1 MELTATVDNAT
12 ANQYDLVYG
21 EATKTTLEDLSSVST
36 VAFNLGHILSKIR
49 ILFEKNSN
57 FGKETQL
64 VITNL
69 TLAGANTSTGSGIFS
84 KGVYKYNNG
93 WTWTKA
99 AEGSADVTFS
109 TSTSYTVTDKSIT
122 GETSVEEVGQTFYVI
137 PQTPDSGVKLSFTVQ
152 LQEHNGT
159 DWENVCSAQT
169 LTKTIA
175 TAQATWNS
183 NNIYTYKV
191 KLSETT
197 LPGDDRYAIDFSATV
212 DSWGTDN
219 TPVDVDFAN

>member
-1 MELTATVDNAT
+1 M
-12 ANQYDLVYG
+12 
-21 EATKTTLEDLSSVST
+21 ST

-93 WTWTKA
+93 WIWTKA

-159 DWENVCSAQT
+159 DWENVGSAQT